1 MADGAGLVQ
10 EPLRPALHHHHH
22 PRSGACRHAR
32 AQWLNVPKDDVPK
45 MFAASSF
52 ELLWLEDV
60 EEKRRPRQ
68 KRAKTT
74 TGLAWDEW
82 LQKWPP
88 TC

>member
-1 MADGAGLVQ
+1 
-10 EPLRPALHHHHH
+10 
-22 PRSGACRHAR
+22 
-32 AQWLNVPKDDVPK
+32 VPKDDVPK

-74 TGLAWDEW
+74 TGLGMG
-82 LQKWPP
+82 
-88 TC
+88 